1 MIAADGAH
9 MRQHRKYGIFLAA
22 AGLLVVLTAAV
33 QQGTAR
39 AAGSLPDAA
48 SASSSIPHLS
58 DSSGLGDTSSPDVG
72 SFKIVNGLMMLKG
85 QTQPYAR
92 VEVPSVI
99 HGQLSEVDVKEGDAV
114 KKDQVIA
121 RLDDTLQKLAV
132 ESAQLAA
139 KNDAEVRLAE
149 AQIDYAKNDLQ
160 RVQGAG
166 TGANETERKQK
177 QLAVTQAEISLDY
190 QKAKQAAAQVELQ
203 KEQATLDQM
212 TIRSPLDGMVLRV
225 NKHAG
230 EQTDENPVAIVVQTT
245 KLNAVFFLPRSLFGH
260 VSRGEKVMLTLQT
273 DPPMQSPA
281 LITSVD
287 PAVDPAGLFQVKME
301 VDNAAGK
308 IPAGTPAIWPRAV
321 GPATRPVAEQ

>member
-1 MIAADGAH
+1 MNDL
-9 MRQHRKYGIFLAA
+9 RKSGILLATA
-22 AGLLVVLTAAV
+22 AGLL
-33 QQGTAR
+33 
-39 AAGSLPDAA
+39 AAGAALAQVPSPHPAPGPTPLP
-48 SASSSIPHLS
+48 SAVAPLS
-58 DSSGLGDTSSPDVG
+58 DSSGLGDAGSSDVG
-72 SFKIVNGLMMLKG
+72 SFKIVNGMMMIKG
-85 QTQPYAR
+85 QTQPFAR

-99 HGQLSEVDVKEGDAV
+99 HGQLSEVDVKEGDAI

-132 ESAQLAA
+132 QSAQLAA
-139 KNDAEVRLAE
+139 QNDAEVRLAQ

-166 TGANETERKQK
+166 TGANETERRQK

-190 QKAKQAAAQVELQ
+190 QKAKQAAAQLELQ
-203 KEQATLDQM
+203 KQQATLDQM

-230 EQTDENPVAIVVQTT
+230 EQTDENPVAIIVQTT
-245 KLNAVFFLPRSLFGH
+245 KLHAVFFLPRSLFGH

-273 DPPMQSPA
+273 DPPMQAPA

-301 VDNAAGK
+301 IDNSAGK
-308 IPAGTPAIWPRAV
+308 IPAGTPATWARAV
-321 GPATRPVAEQ
+321 GPATQPVAEQ